1 MINSNDKLH
10 IGIMKLYL
18 LTLKY
23 KNHII
28 KNDQGAWLPQKDLGF
43 SKANN
48 NISQPEAKGYY
59 LQTQLLYD
67 RYIGIGKPALVLR
80 Y

>member
-1 MINSNDKLH
+1 VLWEQKFGDFVPNA
-10 IGIMKLYL
+10 
-18 LTLKY
+18 
-23 KNHII
+23 
-28 KNDQGAWLPQKDLGF
+28 QGAWLLQKDLGF

-48 NISQPEAKGYY
+48 NISQPEAEGYY

-80 Y
+80 YEEDKNKNYYVDL